1 MRTLLKSLTV
11 AIAILT
17 LPSCTA
23 YMYEGHGH
31 HPHHG
36 YHHRDHES
44 RFGVIGIAIARRGES
59 GHGPLVV
66 AHVLPGGP
74 ADQADVQPGDRI
86 RAIDGEST
94 RGMTIPEA
102 ARLIRGPA
110 DAPVE
115 LRLESPRGTRV
126 VTLVRV
132 PVHAMWHDH
141 GCRHGDSRPCDE
153 CRHGCKH
160 CREHGGPCKGGA
172 PCHGDA
178 PCEHGPEVAAPPPA
192 PPPAPDV
199 DESLAPELWPPTKPG
214 HHAP

>member
-11 AIAILT
+11 AVAMVS

-31 HPHHG
+31 HHHHG
-36 YHHRDHES
+36 DGCREDES
-44 RFGVIGIAIARRGES
+44 RFGVIGIAIARSGES

-74 ADQADVQPGDRI
+74 ADQADIQPGDRI
-86 RAIDGEST
+86 RAVDGEST

-110 DAPVE
+110 YAAVA
-115 LRLESPRGTRV
+115 LRLESPRGTRI

-132 PVHAMWHDH
+132 SMNTMSPGH
-141 GCRHGDSRPCDE
+141 E
-153 CRHGCKH
+153 CRGHE
-160 CREHGGPCKGGA
+160 CR
-172 PCHGDA
+172 
-178 PCEHGPEVAAPPPA
+178 
-192 PPPAPDV
+192 
-199 DESLAPELWPPTKPG
+199 
-214 HHAP
+214 